1 MYMLSMEISFIL
13 VRLINV
19 QSLPQVQGPDLSH
32 KVTGSALAQRLQT
45 RTSDF
50 YGFFIAAEIFF
61 YVSGMKELE
70 KQGGR
75 KPLPLS
81 AWI

>member
-1 MYMLSMEISFIL
+1 MYILSMEISFIL

-32 KVTGSALAQRLQT
+32 KVTASALAQRLQT

-50 YGFFIAAEIFF
+50 YSFFIAAEIFF
-61 YVSGMKELE
+61 LMYVV
-70 KQGGR
+70 
-75 KPLPLS
+75 
-81 AWI
+81 